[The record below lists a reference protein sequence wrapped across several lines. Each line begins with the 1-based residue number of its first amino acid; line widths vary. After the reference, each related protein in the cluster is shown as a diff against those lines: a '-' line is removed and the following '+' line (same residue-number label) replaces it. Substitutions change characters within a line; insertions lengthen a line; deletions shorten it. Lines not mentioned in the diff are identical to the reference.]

1 MMDGSYPPGVSG
13 WMIDA
18 YFDSIDPEEPPRMCE
33 NCTFYEER
41 TCGHICSILEAEYSA
56 EDLEAMSDEEYME
69 KFGKEPDDF
78 CEDHEFWED

>member
-1 MMDGSYPPGVSG
+1 MFDGSYPPGVSG

-41 TCGHICSILEAEYSA
+41 TCGYICSILEAEYSA
-56 EDLEAMSDEEYME
+56 DDLEAMSDEEYME
-69 KFGKEPDDF
+69 KFGKEPDDV